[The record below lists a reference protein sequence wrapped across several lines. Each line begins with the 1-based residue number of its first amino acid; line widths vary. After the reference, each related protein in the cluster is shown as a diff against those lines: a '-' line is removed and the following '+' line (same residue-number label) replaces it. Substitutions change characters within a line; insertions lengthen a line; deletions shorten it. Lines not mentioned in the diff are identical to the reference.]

1 MVLVT
6 KYDGRHEEFN
16 PEKIKQSCLRSGAD
30 DALANAVVDY
40 VVKRIYNGITTK
52 KLMKLVYDRLNR
64 KEAPLAK
71 RYRLKESIADIGPE
85 GYEFEWYIAHLLQ
98 FWGYKTIHSPEPK
111 IQGKLVDHE
120 IDVFAEKPGER
131 AIIECK
137 HHFQAHT
144 YTGLEVPLV
153 QWARL
158 EDINNNGMKM
168 TCAWIITNTKFS
180 DYAIKYS
187 EGKGMRLIGWNYPAG
202 KGLERLIEDTKAY
215 PLTVLK
221 LPRFLR
227 LNLVGRGI
235 TNIQEFLK
243 ADAKQ
248 LFDAGLSK
256 EKTVELKSLSKEMI
270 NGNKIK

>member
-1 MVLVT
+1 MVFIT
-6 KYDGRHEEFN
+6 KHDGRREEFN
-16 PEKIKQSCLRSGAD
+16 PDKVRQSCIRSGASV
-30 DALANAVVDY
+30 ALTNEVVEY
-40 VVKRIYNGITTK
+40 ITKRIYDGMSTK
-52 KLMKLVYDRLNR
+52 VLMKLVYDRLNR
-64 KEAPLAK
+64 EEVQIAR
-71 RYRLKESIADIGPE
+71 RYRLKEAIADLGPE

-98 FWGYKTIHSPEPK
+98 FSGYKTTHSPEPK

-120 IDVFAEKPGER
+120 IDVFAEKAGER

-137 HHFQAHT
+137 HHYQSHT

-180 DYAIKYS
+180 DYAIRYS
-187 EGKGMRLIGWNYPAG
+187 KGKEIKLIGWNYPFG
-202 KGLERLIEDTKAY
+202 KGLERLIEDYRAY
-215 PLTVLK
+215 PLTLLK

-227 LNLVGRGI
+227 INLTERKI

-243 ADAKQ
+243 ADTRT
-248 LFDAGLSK
+248 LGDAGLSN
-256 EKTVELKSLSKEMI
+256 EKIAELKELS
-270 NGNKIK
+270 NKLVNHVTH

>member
-16 PEKIKQSCLRSGAD
+16 PEKVRQSCLRSGATE
-30 DALANAVVDY
+30 AVANDVVDY
-40 VVKRIYNGITTK
+40 VLKRIYNGISTK
-52 KLMKLVYDRLNR
+52 KLMKLVYERLNR
-64 KEAPLAK
+64 KEVHLAR
-71 RYRLKESIADIGPE
+71 RYRLKESIADLGPE

-98 FWGYKTIHSPEPK
+98 FSGYKTMHSPEPK

-120 IDVFAEKPGER
+120 IDVFAEKAGER

-137 HHFQAHT
+137 HHFQSHT

-168 TCAWIITNTKFS
+168 TSAWIITNTKFS
-180 DYAIKYS
+180 DYAIRYS
-187 EGKGMRLIGWNYPAG
+187 EGKGIRLIGWNYPQG
-202 KGLERLIEDTKAY
+202 KGLERIIENSKAY

-221 LPRFLR
+221 IPRFLR
-227 LNLVGRGI
+227 LNLVERGI
-235 TNIQEFLK
+235 TNIREFLR
-243 ADAKQ
+243 ADAKL

-256 EKTVELKSLSKEMI
+256 EKAVDLKSLSEKMI
-270 NGNKIK
+270 NGNGVK